1 MSQGLSPIANKHSA
15 KALLNAVSQ
24 GESASIEFKSSFQK
38 EVIETLTAFA
48 NSQGGAV
55 LLGVGDTGSIVGL
68 SIQAETLQGWIN
80 QCKQITS
87 PRLIPD
93 IELVQIENKTVAIVS
108 ISDYRSAKDS
118 TIKVHDNRIEFFNP
132 GTLLDDLTVEKIKT
146 GNYKSHLRNKQVATI
161 FKELELIEN
170 MAAVCA
176 GSLTP
181 LWPMACLS
189 LFLKPH
195 KAAWLSLCSTPL
207 SMRVQ
212 INSSHL
218 SVINPACA
226 PQPWP
231 KRCKLR
237 PRTLSAGSSS
247 TKKRF
252 DRIQRRNQNWR
263 IFFKDIK
270 NIQMPRKTSTAH
282 YQI

>member
-1 MSQGLSPIANKHSA
+1 MSQGLSPIASKHSA

-212 INSSHL
+212 MRVQINSSHL
-218 SVINPACA
+218 SANNPACV
-226 PQPWP
+226 PPPWP

-237 PRTLSAGSSS
+237 PKTLSAGSSS
-247 TKKRF
+247 TKKGLIEFRGAT
-252 DRIQRRNQNWR
+252 
-263 IFFKDIK
+263 
-270 NIQMPRKTSTAH
+270 KTGGYFLKT
-282 YQI
+282 